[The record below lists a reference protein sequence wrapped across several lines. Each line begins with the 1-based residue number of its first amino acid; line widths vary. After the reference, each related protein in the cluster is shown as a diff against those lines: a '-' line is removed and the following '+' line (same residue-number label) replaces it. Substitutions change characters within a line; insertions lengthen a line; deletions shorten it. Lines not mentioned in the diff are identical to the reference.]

1 MHFLIMYSSKKHEVQ
16 YKASVNGV
24 IISVNPHQTLLNAA
38 LQNQIAIKH
47 KCRVGACGSCKC
59 QLLSGQVTT
68 NKDCAY
74 ILSEDEMANG
84 TILACQTLLLSD
96 IQIQAQLET
105 TTIMAEQALS
115 HKMITQADKPTAQW
129 YDYLKYFLFHIV
141 GLCSAL
147 AFLAGGGW
155 ISFGLIGVTLF
166 YVLGDA
172 FLGQDNST
180 PHFQY
185 PKILTIQLWAA
196 LPLLIIIIFSFIWAM
211 VPGDPLN
218 FGAFIQ
224 HHTTINILSNKVT
237 TGFLHQL
244 HGIIYAG
251 LMIGMIGTIT
261 AHELTHR
268 TWDNLSLLIG
278 RLLLSFS
285 FDTIFSIEHVYGH
298 HRYVATC
305 DDPAT
310 APRGRNVYHHIWIST
325 IKGNLSAWKIE
336 KQRLQRLGQSPYS
349 WHNKVITGHS
359 MSLCL
364 VIIAFWLASWQGAL
378 FFVLSAIWG
387 KCLLEVVNYMEH
399 YGLVRIKDSA
409 VQTHH
414 SWNTNRKISS
424 WSMFN
429 LTRHSHHHAQGEVPY
444 HDLQPIPHA
453 PMMIGGYLT
462 TIIVAL
468 IPPLW
473 FRLMNTKL
481 TEWDEFYASEAER
494 EIITTNRS

>member
-1 MHFLIMYSSKKHEVQ
+1 MYSSKKQEIKH
-16 YKASVNGV
+16 KAWINGQ
-24 IISVNPHQTLLNAA
+24 IINVNPRQTLLNAA
-38 LQNQIAIKH
+38 LQNQITIKH

-59 QLLSGQVTT
+59 QLLSGQVHT
-68 NKDCAY
+68 NKDSAY
-74 ILSEDEMANG
+74 ILSEEEIATG
-84 TILACQTLLLSD
+84 TILACQTFLLSD
-96 IQIQAQLET
+96 VQIQAHIETNSINSQQQLSQN
-105 TTIMAEQALS
+105 IIVQAN
-115 HKMITQADKPTAQW
+115 KPKAQW

-141 GLCSAL
+141 GLWSAL

-155 ISFGLIGVTLF
+155 ISFGLIAVTLF

-196 LPLLIIIIFSFIWAM
+196 LPLLIIIIFCFIWAM

-218 FGAFIQ
+218 FGTFIQ
-224 HHTTINILSNKVT
+224 QHTTINILSNKDN
-237 TGFLHQL
+237 TGFLQKI

-268 TWDNLSLLIG
+268 TWDKVSLLIG
-278 RLLLSFS
+278 RFLLAFS

-298 HRYVATC
+298 HRYVATS

-336 KQRLQRLGQSPYS
+336 KQRLQRLGQSLYS

-359 MSLCL
+359 LSLCL
-364 VIIAFWLASWQGAL
+364 VVVAFWLAGWQGTL

-444 HDLQPIPHA
+444 HDLQPIPNA
-453 PMMIGGYLT
+453 PVMLGGYLT

-473 FRLMNTKL
+473 FRLMTPKIV
-481 TEWDEFYASEAER
+481 EWDELYASKAER
-494 EIITTNRS
+494 EIITNHSSIF

>member
-1 MHFLIMYSSKKHEVQ
+1 MYSSKPHQIKF
-16 YKASVNGV
+16 KACINGQ
-24 IISVNPHQTLLNAA
+24 IIAVEPQQTLLNAA
-38 LQNQIAIKH
+38 LQQQVALKH

-59 QLLSGQVTT
+59 QLISGQVNT
-68 NKDCAY
+68 NKNSAY
-74 ILSEDEMANG
+74 ILSEQEIANG

-96 IQIQAQLET
+96 IQIQAQIEASLINT
-105 TTIMAEQALS
+105 KHAIS
-115 HKMITQADKPTAQW
+115 HNIVAQADKPTAQW
-129 YDYLKYFLFHIV
+129 FDYLKYFLFHIV

-155 ISFGLIGVTLF
+155 ISLGLLSVTLF

-196 LPLLIIIIFSFIWAM
+196 LPLLFIIIFSFIWAM
-211 VPGDPLN
+211 VPGDPFN
-218 FGAFIQ
+218 FGALIQ
-224 HHTTINILSNKVT
+224 QYTSINILSNKVN
-237 TGFLHQL
+237 TGVFHQL
-244 HGIIYAG
+244 LGIVYAG

-268 TWDNLSLLIG
+268 TWDKVSLLIG
-278 RLLLSFS
+278 RLLLAFS

-298 HRYVATC
+298 HRYVATS

-310 APRGRNVYHHIWIST
+310 APRGRNVYYHIWIST
-325 IKGNLSAWKIE
+325 IKGNISAWKIE
-336 KQRLQRLGQSPYS
+336 KQRLQRLGHSIYS

-359 MSLCL
+359 LSLGL
-364 VIIAFWLASWQGAL
+364 VLIAFWLASWQGAL
-378 FFVLSAIWG
+378 FFILSAILG

-399 YGLVRIKDSA
+399 YGIVRIKDSA
-409 VQTHH
+409 VQIHH
-414 SWNTNRKISS
+414 SWNTNRKVSS

-444 HDLQPIPHA
+444 HDLQPIPNA
-453 PMMIGGYLT
+453 PVMIGGYLT

-473 FRLMNTKL
+473 FHLMEAKV

-494 EIITTNRS
+494 EIITQSRHSII